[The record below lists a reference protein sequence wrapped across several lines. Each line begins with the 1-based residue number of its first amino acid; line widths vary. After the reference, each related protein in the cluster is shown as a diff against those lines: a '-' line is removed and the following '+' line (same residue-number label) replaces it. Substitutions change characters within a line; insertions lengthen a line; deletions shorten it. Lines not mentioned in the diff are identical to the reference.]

1 MLLLLYLIIYF
12 NNNNRVCI
20 IAPMWGKHEAAT
32 AAHRP
37 CKLDKWETKL
47 SSSYVAH
54 STPASL
60 NKISKKEKPSEVKKR
75 N

>member
-1 MLLLLYLIIYF
+1 
-12 NNNNRVCI
+12 
-20 IAPMWGKHEAAT
+20 MWGKHEAAT

-60 NKISKKEKPSEVKKR
+60 NKISKKEKPSEVEKR